1 MLGKEGRGD
10 FSEEAEHDLET
21 PKHDKH
27 LCHVDRSA
35 GRKPGPVCVC
45 VGLCEVT
52 DMRRGNVAVCSGDR
66 GWNYAATS
74 QTMPGVTRGWKQQG
88 RTLF

>member
-27 LCHVDRSA
+27 LCHVDGSA

-45 VGLCEVT
+45 VC
-52 DMRRGNVAVCSGDR
+52 VCARVCVWG
-66 GWNYAATS
+66 GY
-74 QTMPGVTRGWKQQG
+74 VK
-88 RTLF
+88 L